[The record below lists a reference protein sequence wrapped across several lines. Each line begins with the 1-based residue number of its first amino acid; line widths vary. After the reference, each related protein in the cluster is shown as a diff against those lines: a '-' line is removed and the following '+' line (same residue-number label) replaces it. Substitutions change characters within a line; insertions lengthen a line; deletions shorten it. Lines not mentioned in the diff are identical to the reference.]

1 LAVKG
6 TVPGTDRTSNR
17 IQIFLRFTLQ
27 ISPYVG
33 NSTDKKITFQHL
45 ERSWTAWVESGE
57 MLITGTSNVAEWIV
71 GFFPSDPLG
80 QLWFGMIAFAI
91 GFLTQAIWREGVTD
105 YGRRPDLPLLY
116 QSLRQNR
123 LCSFQPRFRRGWTA
137 KHETRLLPHVLSQ
150 RLGPAAPPTVRDR
163 EQAPVRRRQIS

>member
-1 LAVKG
+1 
-6 TVPGTDRTSNR
+6 
-17 IQIFLRFTLQ
+17 
-27 ISPYVG
+27 
-33 NSTDKKITFQHL
+33 
-45 ERSWTAWVESGE
+45 

-71 GFFPSDPLG
+71 GFFPSDSLS

-123 LCSFQPRFRRGWTA
+123 LCSFQPRFRRVWTA
-137 KHETRLLPHVLSQ
+137 KYDDAATPTRI
-150 RLGPAAPPTVRDR
+150 GPAAPPTVRDR